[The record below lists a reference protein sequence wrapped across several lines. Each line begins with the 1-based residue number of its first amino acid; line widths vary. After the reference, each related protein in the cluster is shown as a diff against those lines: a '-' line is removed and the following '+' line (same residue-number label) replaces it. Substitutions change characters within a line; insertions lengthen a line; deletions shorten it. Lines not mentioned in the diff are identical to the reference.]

1 MISDRRIKVHMFKGL
16 HNPDDQYIDLRGKG
30 FEVSIS
36 VDHIISVE
44 KYRMYDYNKQETIEY
59 GTMIEMITGRLLHI
73 YETYDEVMAML

>member
-1 MISDRRIKVHMFKGL
+1 MISDRRIKVHMFEGL
-16 HNPDDQYIDLRGKG
+16 HNPDDQMIYLRGKG

-44 KYRMYDYNKQETIEY
+44 KYRMYDYNKKETIEY
-59 GTMIEMITGRLLHI
+59 GTMIEMITGRLFHI